1 MAIMSKWYIGAGE
14 QSDIVVS
21 TRIRLARNITEYPFP
36 NKLNTKSRMELNNVI
51 KEALESDNKYNLR
64 FIEMRTL
71 ARFEAASMAER
82 HIISPEFASDL
93 DGRALMLSPEEDIS
107 IMLNEEDHIR
117 LQVMKSGFALDEAY
131 SVANEIDDVLGAKFN
146 FAFDERIGFL
156 TQCPTNLG
164 TGMRASVML
173 HLPALTL
180 SGQIHK
186 LINTVSKLGLTFRG
200 AFGEG
205 TNAVGDMYQL
215 SNQITLGISEEFAIK
230 NLKAI
235 TLQLCAQE
243 RTAREEML
251 KDVSTEDRIF
261 RAYGLLKWARLL
273 STKELMENLSFVRLG
288 SVTGKINIPIETVN
302 ELMVSMQPATINARA
317 GQKLPTQERDAVRAS
332 EVRNKLN

>member
-1 MAIMSKWYIGAGE
+1 MSKWYIGAGE

-64 FIEMRTL
+64 FLEMRTL

-317 GQKLPTQERDAVRAS
+317 GQKLPTQERDAIRAS

>member
-1 MAIMSKWYIGAGE
+1 MSKWYIGVGE

-21 TRIRLARNITEYPFP
+21 TRIRLARNIADYPFP
-36 NKLNTKSRMELNNVI
+36 NKLNTQSRTELNNMI
-51 KEALESDNKYNLR
+51 KDAISGDNTYGLR
-64 FIEMRTL
+64 FIEMKTL

-82 HIISPEFASDL
+82 HIISPEFASDA
-93 DGRALMLSPEEDIS
+93 DGRALLLSPEEDIS

-117 LQVMKSGFALDEAY
+117 IQVMKSGFALDEAY
-131 SVANEIDDVLGAKFN
+131 ALADSIDDKLNEKFN
-146 FAFDERIGFL
+146 FAFDERIGYL

-180 SGQIHK
+180 TGQIHK

-205 TNAVGDMYQL
+205 SKAVGDMYQL

-243 RTAREEML
+243 RNAREELL
-251 KDVSTEDRIF
+251 KDETAQDSIF
-261 RAYGLLKWARLL
+261 RAWGLLKWARLL
-273 STKELMENLSFVRLG
+273 SSKELMENLSLVRLG
-288 SVTGKINIPIETVN
+288 SVAGLLSVPIEAIN
-302 ELMVSMQPATINARA
+302 ELMISMQPATINVMA
-317 GQKLPTQERDAVRAS
+317 GTRLPEQERDALRAKTVR
-332 EVRNKLN
+332 EKLN

>member
-1 MAIMSKWYIGAGE
+1 MSKWYIGAGE

-21 TRIRLARNITEYPFP
+21 TRIRLARNIAEYPFP
-36 NKLNTKSRMELNNVI
+36 NKLNTKSRTELNMLI
-51 KEALESDNKYNLR
+51 KEAVEADNKFSLD
-64 FIEMRTL
+64 FKEMKTL

-82 HIISPEFASDL
+82 HIISPEFASDA

-107 IMLNEEDHIR
+107 IMLCEEDHIR
-117 LQVMKSGFALDEAY
+117 IQVMKSGFALDSAY
-131 SVANEIDDVLGAKFN
+131 AVADEIDNSLGEKFG
-146 FAFDERIGFL
+146 FAFDERIGYL

-173 HLPALTL
+173 HLPALTM

-205 TNAVGDMYQL
+205 TTAVGDMYQL

-243 RTAREEML
+243 RAAREELL
-251 KDVSTEDRIF
+251 KDPVTEDRIF
-261 RAYGLLKWARLL
+261 RAYGTLKWARLL
-273 STKELMENLSFVRLG
+273 NTKELMENLSLVRLG
-288 SVTGKINIPIETVN
+288 SVSGKINLPIETVN

-317 GQKLPTQERDAVRAS
+317 GQRLPTQERDAIRAT
-332 EVRNKLN
+332 EVRNKLS

>member
-1 MAIMSKWYIGAGE
+1 MSKWYIGAGE

-64 FIEMRTL
+64 FLEMRTL

-131 SVANEIDDVLGAKFN
+131 SVANEIDDVLGDKCN

-317 GQKLPTQERDAVRAS
+317 GQKLPTQERDSIRAT
-332 EVRNKLN
+332 EVRTKLN

>member
-1 MAIMSKWYIGAGE
+1 MSKWYLGVGE

-21 TRIRLARNITEYPFP
+21 TRVRLARNIADYPFP
-36 NKLNTKSRMELNNVI
+36 AKLNTKSRTELNNLI
-51 KEALESDNKYNLR
+51 KEAVEKDNPFNLR
-64 FIEMRTL
+64 FIEMKTL

-82 HIISPEFASDL
+82 HIISPEFASDA

-117 LQVMKSGFALDEAY
+117 VQVMKSGFALDEAY
-131 SVANEIDDVLGAKFN
+131 EIADRIDDSLNEKFD
-146 FAFDERIGFL
+146 FAFDSRIGYL

-173 HLPALTL
+173 HLPALTM
-180 SGQIHK
+180 SGQIHR

-205 TNAVGDMYQL
+205 TSATGDMYQL
-215 SNQITLGISEEFAIK
+215 SNQITLGISEEYAIK

-243 RTAREEML
+243 RAAREEL
-251 KDVSTEDRIF
+251 LQDADTEDRIF
-261 RAYGLLKWARLL
+261 RAYGILKWARLL
-273 STKELMENLSFVRLG
+273 STKELMENLSLVRFG
-288 SVTGKINIPIETVN
+288 SVAGEINVPIETVN
-302 ELMVSMQPATINARA
+302 ELMISMQPATINVMA
-317 GQKLPTQERDAVRAS
+317 GKRLEERERDMIRAKTVR
-332 EVRNKLN
+332 EKLG

>member
-1 MAIMSKWYIGAGE
+1 MSKWYIGAGE

-21 TRIRLARNITEYPFP
+21 TRIRLARNIHEFPFP

-51 KEALESDNKYNLR
+51 KEAVESDNKYNLR

-131 SVANEIDDVLGAKFN
+131 FVANEIDDMLGSKFN

-173 HLPALTL
+173 HLPALTI

-186 LINTVSKLGLTFRG
+186 LINTISKLGLTFRG

-243 RTAREEML
+243 RSAREEML
-251 KDVSTEDRIF
+251 KDMGAEDRIF

-273 STKELMENLSFVRLG
+273 STKELMENLSYVRLG

-317 GQKLPTQERDAVRAS
+317 GQKLETVERDSVRAT

>member
-1 MAIMSKWYIGAGE
+1 MSKWYIGAGE

-64 FIEMRTL
+64 FLEMRTL

-302 ELMVSMQPATINARA
+302 ELMVSMQPATINPRA

>member
-1 MAIMSKWYIGAGE
+1 MSKWYIGAGE

-21 TRIRLARNITEYPFP
+21 TRIRLARNIAEYPFP

-64 FIEMRTL
+64 FLEMRTL

-131 SVANEIDDVLGAKFN
+131 QVANEIDDVLGSKFN

>member
-1 MAIMSKWYIGAGE
+1 MSKWYIGAGE

-21 TRIRLARNITEYPFP
+21 TRIRLARNIEEYPFP
-36 NKLNTKSRMELNNVI
+36 NKLNTKTRMELNNVI
-51 KEALESDNKYNLR
+51 KEAVESDNKYNLR

-131 SVANEIDDVLGAKFN
+131 FVANEIDDMLGAKFN

-186 LINTVSKLGLTFRG
+186 LINTISKLGLTFRG

-243 RTAREEML
+243 RSAREEML
-251 KDVSTEDRIF
+251 KDMGTEDKIF
-261 RAYGLLKWARLL
+261 RAYGLLRWARLL
-273 STKELMENLSFVRLG
+273 STKELMENLSYVRLG

-317 GQKLPTQERDAVRAS
+317 GQKLPTQERDSVRAT
-332 EVRNKLN
+332 EVRAKLN

>member
-1 MAIMSKWYIGAGE
+1 
-14 QSDIVVS
+14 
-21 TRIRLARNITEYPFP
+21 
-36 NKLNTKSRMELNNVI
+36 
-51 KEALESDNKYNLR
+51 
-64 FIEMRTL
+64 
-71 ARFEAASMAER
+71 
-82 HIISPEFASDL
+82 
-93 DGRALMLSPEEDIS
+93 
-107 IMLNEEDHIR
+107 
-117 LQVMKSGFALDEAY
+117 
-131 SVANEIDDVLGAKFN
+131 
-146 FAFDERIGFL
+146 
-156 TQCPTNLG
+156 
-164 TGMRASVML
+164 
-173 HLPALTL
+173 
-180 SGQIHK
+180 
-186 LINTVSKLGLTFRG
+186 
-200 AFGEG
+200 
-205 TNAVGDMYQL
+205 MYQL

>member
-1 MAIMSKWYIGAGE
+1 MSKWYIGAGE

-64 FIEMRTL
+64 FLEMRTL

-131 SVANEIDDVLGAKFN
+131 QVANEIDDVLGARFN

-317 GQKLPTQERDAVRAS
+317 GQKLPTQERDAVRAN

>member
-1 MAIMSKWYIGAGE
+1 MSKWYIGAGE

-64 FIEMRTL
+64 FLEMRTL

-131 SVANEIDDVLGAKFN
+131 SIANEIDDVLGDKFN

-243 RTAREEML
+243 RSAREEML

-317 GQKLPTQERDAVRAS
+317 GQKLPTQERDSIRAT
-332 EVRNKLN
+332 EVRTKLN

>member
-1 MAIMSKWYIGAGE
+1 MSNKWYIGVGE

-21 TRIRLARNITEYPFP
+21 TRIRLARNLKEYPFP
-36 NKLNTKSRMELNNVI
+36 NKLNTKSRIAINNII
-51 KEALESDNKYNLR
+51 KDAIGENNKYGLD
-64 FIEMRTL
+64 FVEMKTL

-93 DGRALMLSPEEDIS
+93 DGRGLLITPDEDICIMLS
-107 IMLNEEDHIR
+107 EEDHIR

-131 SVANEIDDVLGAKFN
+131 AAADEIDTDLSEKLE
-146 FAFDERIGFL
+146 FAFDERIGYL

-173 HLPALTL
+173 HLPALTMT
-180 SGQIHK
+180 GQIHK

-205 TNAVGDMYQL
+205 TQAIGDMYQL

-243 RTAREEML
+243 RTAREEIL
-251 KDVSTEDRIF
+251 KSVNTDDAIF
-261 RAYGLLKWARLL
+261 RAYGTLKWARLL
-273 STKELMENLSFVRLG
+273 STKELMENLSLVRLG
-288 SVTGKINIPIETVN
+288 SVSGKINVPIESIN
-302 ELMVSMQPATINARA
+302 ELMISMQPASINARA
-317 GQKLPTQERDAVRAS
+317 GQKLPEQERDTVRAT
-332 EVRNKLN
+332 EVRNRLN

>member
-1 MAIMSKWYIGAGE
+1 MSKWYLGVGE

-21 TRIRLARNITEYPFP
+21 TRVRLARNIADYPFP
-36 NKLNTKSRMELNNVI
+36 AKLNTKSRTELNNLI
-51 KEALESDNKYNLR
+51 KEAVEKDNPFNLR
-64 FIEMRTL
+64 FIEMKTL

-82 HIISPEFASDL
+82 HIISPEFASDA

-117 LQVMKSGFALDEAY
+117 VQVMKSGFALDEAY
-131 SVANEIDDVLGAKFN
+131 EIADRIDDSLNEKFD
-146 FAFDERIGFL
+146 FAFDSRIGYL

-173 HLPALTL
+173 HLPALTM
-180 SGQIHK
+180 SGQIHR

-205 TNAVGDMYQL
+205 TSATGDMYQL
-215 SNQITLGISEEFAIK
+215 SNQITLGISEEYAIK

-243 RTAREEML
+243 RAAREEL
-251 KDVSTEDRIF
+251 LQDADTEDRIF
-261 RAYGLLKWARLL
+261 RAYGILKWARLL
-273 STKELMENLSFVRLG
+273 STKELMENLSLVRFG
-288 SVTGKINIPIETVN
+288 SVAGKINVPIETVN
-302 ELMVSMQPATINARA
+302 ELMISMQPATINVMA
-317 GQKLPTQERDAVRAS
+317 GKRLEERDRDMIRAKTVR
-332 EVRNKLN
+332 EKLG

>member
-1 MAIMSKWYIGAGE
+1 MSNKWYIGVGE

-21 TRIRLARNITEYPFP
+21 TRIRLARNLKEYPFP
-36 NKLNTKSRMELNNVI
+36 NKLNTKSRIAINNII
-51 KEALESDNKYNLR
+51 KDAIGENNKYGLD
-64 FIEMRTL
+64 FVEMKTL

-93 DGRALMLSPEEDIS
+93 DGRGLLITPDEDICIMLS
-107 IMLNEEDHIR
+107 EEDHIR

-131 SVANEIDDVLGAKFN
+131 AVADEIDTDLSEKLE
-146 FAFDERIGFL
+146 FAFDERIGYL

-173 HLPALTL
+173 HLPALTMT
-180 SGQIHK
+180 GQIHK

-205 TNAVGDMYQL
+205 TQAIGDMYQL

-243 RTAREEML
+243 RTAREEIL
-251 KDVSTEDRIF
+251 KSVNTDDAIF
-261 RAYGLLKWARLL
+261 RAYGTLKWARLL
-273 STKELMENLSFVRLG
+273 STKELMENLSLVRLG
-288 SVTGKINIPIETVN
+288 SVSGKINVPIESIN
-302 ELMVSMQPATINARA
+302 ELMISMQPASINARA
-317 GQKLPTQERDAVRAS
+317 GQTLPEQERDTVRAT
-332 EVRNKLN
+332 EVRNRLN

>member
-1 MAIMSKWYIGAGE
+1 MSKWYIGAGE

-21 TRIRLARNITEYPFP
+21 TRIRLARNINEYPFP
-36 NKLNTKSRMELNNVI
+36 NKLNTKTRMELNNVI
-51 KEALESDNKYNLR
+51 KDAVEGDNKFGLR

-93 DGRALMLSPEEDIS
+93 DGRALMLSPDEDIS

-131 SVANEIDDVLGAKFN
+131 AVANEIDDLLSSKFN
-146 FAFDERIGFL
+146 FAFDERIGYL

-186 LINTVSKLGLTFRG
+186 LINTISKLGLTFRG

-205 TNAVGDMYQL
+205 TKAVGDMYQL
-215 SNQITLGISEEFAIK
+215 SNQITLGISEEFAVK

-243 RTAREEML
+243 RAAREEML
-251 KDVSTEDRIF
+251 KDISTDDRIF
-261 RAYGLLKWARLL
+261 RAYGILKWARLL
-273 STKELMENLSFVRLG
+273 STKELMENLSLVRLG

-317 GQKLPTQERDAVRAS
+317 GQRLPEQERDSVRAT
-332 EVRNKLN
+332 EVRNKLS

>member
-1 MAIMSKWYIGAGE
+1 MSKWYIGAGE

-21 TRIRLARNITEYPFP
+21 TRIRLARNIAEYPFP
-36 NKLNTKSRMELNNVI
+36 NKLNTKSRTELNMLI
-51 KEALESDNKYNLR
+51 KEAVEADNKFSLD
-64 FIEMRTL
+64 FKEMKTL

-82 HIISPEFASDL
+82 HIISPEFASDA

-107 IMLNEEDHIR
+107 IMLCEEDHIR
-117 LQVMKSGFALDEAY
+117 IQVMKSGFALDEAY
-131 SVANEIDDVLGAKFN
+131 TVADEIDNSLGEKFN
-146 FAFDERIGFL
+146 FAFDERIGYL

-173 HLPALTL
+173 HLPALTM

-205 TNAVGDMYQL
+205 TTAVGDMYQL

-243 RTAREEML
+243 RAAREELL
-251 KDVSTEDRIF
+251 KDPVTEDRIF
-261 RAYGLLKWARLL
+261 RAYGTLKWARLL
-273 STKELMENLSFVRLG
+273 NTKELMENLSLVRLG
-288 SVTGKINIPIETVN
+288 SVTGKINLPIETVN

-317 GQKLPTQERDAVRAS
+317 GQRLPTQERDAIRAK
-332 EVRNKLN
+332 EVRVKLG

>member
-1 MAIMSKWYIGAGE
+1 MSKWYIGAGE

-64 FIEMRTL
+64 FLEMRTL

-131 SVANEIDDVLGAKFN
+131 SVANEIDDVLGSKFN

-251 KDVSTEDRIF
+251 KDVGTEDRIF

-317 GQKLPTQERDAVRAS
+317 GQKLPTQERDAIRAS

>member
-1 MAIMSKWYIGAGE
+1 MSKWYIGAGE

-21 TRIRLARNITEYPFP
+21 TRIRLARNIAEYPFP

-64 FIEMRTL
+64 FLEMRTL

-131 SVANEIDDVLGAKFN
+131 QVANEIDDVLGARFN

-317 GQKLPTQERDAVRAS
+317 GQKLPTQERDAVRAT
-332 EVRNKLN
+332 EVRSKLN

>member
-1 MAIMSKWYIGAGE
+1 MSKWYIGAGE

-21 TRIRLARNITEYPFP
+21 TRIRLARNIAEYPFP
-36 NKLNTKSRMELNNVI
+36 NKLNTKSRTELNMLI
-51 KEALESDNKYNLR
+51 KEAVEADNKFSLD
-64 FIEMRTL
+64 FKEMKTL

-82 HIISPEFASDL
+82 HIISPEFASDA

-107 IMLNEEDHIR
+107 IMLCEEDHIR
-117 LQVMKSGFALDEAY
+117 IQVMKSGFALDEAY
-131 SVANEIDDVLGAKFN
+131 MVADEIDNSLGEKFN
-146 FAFDERIGFL
+146 FAFDERIGYL

-173 HLPALTL
+173 HLPALTM

-205 TNAVGDMYQL
+205 TTAVGDMYQL

-243 RTAREEML
+243 RAAREELL
-251 KDVSTEDRIF
+251 KDPVTEDRIF
-261 RAYGLLKWARLL
+261 RAYGTLKWARLL
-273 STKELMENLSFVRLG
+273 NTKELMENLSLVRLG
-288 SVTGKINIPIETVN
+288 SVTGKINLPIETVN

-317 GQKLPTQERDAVRAS
+317 GQRLPTQERDAIRAT
-332 EVRNKLN
+332 EVRQKLN